1 MFNEFENGMKEVQE
15 KPDKLTIT
23 EDTESAVLENDLSE
37 AAENVENANAA
48 EAVALTP
55 EESAVFEDCAA
66 ESIQQMLEQYALDD
80 QEVLQVLEARADAT
94 ETREDDDQTSLRV
107 EGGSSCGSGR
117 GCSGSSWC
125 YGCGDLK

>member
-15 KPDKLTIT
+15 KLDKLTIT

-37 AAENVENANAA
+37 AAEDVENANAA

-94 ETREDDDQTSLRV
+94 ETREDDGQTSLRV